1 MLQYISGESL
11 SLQQLLN
18 IVIMEE
24 KNNIVKETGC
34 GLPSLLIFA
43 LIIGFNVLMFW
54 LVSKCAGWDFP
65 K

>member
-1 MLQYISGESL
+1 
-11 SLQQLLN
+11 
-18 IVIMEE
+18 MEE

-43 LIIGFNVLMFW
+43 IIIGFNVLMFW

>member
-11 SLQQLLN
+11 SLQYLLN
-18 IVIMEE
+18 LTIMEE
-24 KNNIVKETGC
+24 KNSTVKETGC
-34 GLPSLLIFA
+34 GLYSLLMFA
-43 LIIGFNVLMFW
+43 IIIGFNVLMFW